1 VRRALVTALVIACAA
16 FLLADAPAEQ
26 AAARPRLKTIYS
38 SEQTLE
44 DFDAGDVRAVV
55 LVFLGTECPVA
66 RQYVPTLKQLADE
79 YCPQQVSFVGVFS
92 DAGVNVFKMA
102 TYAHDEDLSFPV
114 VQDVEHRLADML
126 GVSSTPEVVV
136 LDKQREKR
144 YQGAIDDQ
152 FQRHGRKAQAT
163 KHYLADA
170 LRSVLD
176 NKPVERSFVPASGCP
191 LERGAPQ
198 RTARSVTYYKDIAPL
213 VQKNCQE
220 CHRQGGPGPFELTSF
235 DDVAYNAEKIREVV
249 VDRRMPPWH
258 GILNPEFGKLSNSK
272 QLAEE
277 EIATILAWVDAGT
290 PEGNRADAPSPVRWP
305 AASQWGIG
313 QPDFVYRMPEPFRV
327 PKSGALEYQFFR
339 VPLNLPQDRWFRG
352 VEIKPGT
359 PEVVHHV
366 TLHVAPAT
374 SGATRFDG
382 LAVMAQLYGLNGEL
396 AHVISDFVP
405 GDTYNAKVFPSDQ
418 AVLIPKHSDLIFEVH
433 YTPNNRQQVTDQ
445 SMVAFL
451 WASAPPKHQVRSKIF
466 RRPVGEFRV
475 PPHDPHYRV
484 EDTYYFEHDVLIDS
498 IRPHFHLRG
507 KSYRLEIIE
516 RDPKTDEIQN
526 RRTILTVPIYDPAW
540 QRTYELATPL
550 RVEAG
555 TELLAT
561 GHFDN
566 SSLNP
571 NNPNPSVEVLWGQQ
585 MTDEMFS
592 TRFKYRLVDETA
604 K

>member
-1 VRRALVTALVIACAA
+1 
-16 FLLADAPAEQ
+16 
-26 AAARPRLKTIYS
+26 
-38 SEQTLE
+38 
-44 DFDAGDVRAVV
+44 
-55 LVFLGTECPVA
+55 
-66 RQYVPTLKQLADE
+66 
-79 YCPQQVSFVGVFS
+79 
-92 DAGVNVFKMA
+92 
-102 TYAHDEDLSFPV
+102 
-114 VQDVEHRLADML
+114 
-126 GVSSTPEVVV
+126 
-136 LDKQREKR
+136 
-144 YQGAIDDQ
+144 
-152 FQRHGRKAQAT
+152 
-163 KHYLADA
+163 
-170 LRSVLD
+170 
-176 NKPVERSFVPASGCP
+176 
-191 LERGAPQ
+191 
-198 RTARSVTYYKDIAPL
+198 
-213 VQKNCQE
+213 
-220 CHRQGGPGPFELTSF
+220 
-235 DDVAYNAEKIREVV
+235 
-249 VDRRMPPWH
+249 
-258 GILNPEFGKLSNSK
+258 
-272 QLAEE
+272 
-277 EIATILAWVDAGT
+277 
-290 PEGNRADAPSPVRWP
+290 
-305 AASQWGIG
+305 
-313 QPDFVYRMPEPFRV
+313 
-327 PKSGALEYQFFR
+327 
-339 VPLNLPQDRWFRG
+339 
-352 VEIKPGT
+352 
-359 PEVVHHV
+359 VHHV

-374 SGATRFDG
+374 SGQTRFDG

-433 YTPNNRQQVTDQ
+433 YTPNNRQEVTDQ
-445 SMVAFL
+445 SMAAFL

-550 RVEAG
+550 RIEAG

-571 NNPNPSVEVLWGQQ
+571 NNPDSSVEVLWGQQ

-604 K
+604 E